1 MKDLKFWKIIA
12 IAFSILIFASLISPF
27 LNKGFFA
34 GHDTIIHFI
43 YISKFTQ
50 ALAEGQFP
58 VRWIDWNMPGFNH
71 PVFNFYQ
78 PGFFYLFSFYKMLGF
93 SNQFSIHSLSLIIWL
108 SSEGFMYIFLRKH
121 FSLFPSLL
129 GSILYT
135 FAPYHILDI
144 FVRSAFPEFTAIAF
158 IPALFWA
165 IKAGYDS
172 QKGYWFTLISIFLA
186 IVLISHPPTLLM
198 FSPLILFYIAILT
211 VQNKS
216 KQITLQTL
224 IALVTGL
231 GLVSFFLLPAFLE
244 QKYIPTTYLRE
255 GFYDF
260 KNHFVCLSQ
269 LIVPFWDY
277 GTTQVDCTDGIS
289 FQVGLMNW
297 FMTLAAFLF
306 LVIYLFFKKIKEN
319 LESFIDFNFLKFDY
333 YLVLLFISVLFIS
346 LYMTTSIAL
355 PLWENVPYLAY
366 IQYPWRF
373 LIVAVFSS
381 SFLGAF
387 LLSRVKSQMFMVIT
401 YGALVLLIILAYGS
415 YLKPIKYLDETEVDF
430 KTWEFKT
437 GFWQAENFVPE
448 PGYLPKWTEVLPG
461 PQDRPKEE
469 LGFFVPGE
477 ITTSNLKAA
486 TDSAK
491 LKSFTLSAHEKS
503 YEVEITKP
511 SIVQFY
517 THFYP
522 GWVLKI
528 NGKEVSSNY
537 ENMYG
542 FMRVF
547 LKSGKYDVHLK
558 FENTSLRSLAN
569 FLSISFL
576 LVTLSFIFLF
586 SFKKENGKA
595 Q

>member
-58 VRWIDWNMPGFNH
+58 VRWIDWNVSGFNH

-78 PGFFYLFSFYKMLGF
+78 PGFFYLFSFYKSLGF
-93 SNQFSIHSLSLIIWL
+93 SNQFSIHSLSLITWL
-108 SSEGFMYIFLRKH
+108 SSAGFMYLFLRKH

-172 QKGYWFTLISIFLA
+172 QKGYWFTLMSIFLA

-198 FSPLILFYIAILT
+198 FSPLILLYIAILT

-216 KQITLQTL
+216 KQVTLQTL

-260 KNHFVCLSQ
+260 KNHFVCFSQ

-297 FMTLAAFLF
+297 FMVLLAAVFLIIPWLRKF
-306 LVIYLFFKKIKEN
+306 KNNLSSLV
-319 LESFIDFNFLKFDY
+319 DFTITKLDY
-333 YLVLLFISVLFIS
+333 YLILLFISVFFIS

-355 PLWENVPYLAY
+355 PLWENLPYLAY

-387 LLSRVKSQMFMVIT
+387 LLSRIKNPGFMLTT
-401 YGALVLLIILAYGS
+401 YAVLVLLIILTYGS
-415 YLKPIKYLDETEVDF
+415 YLKPIKYLDATEVDF

-461 PQDRPKEE
+461 PEDRPKEE
-469 LGFFVPGE
+469 LGFFVPGD
-477 ITTSNLKAA
+477 ITSYNLKKA
-486 TDSAK
+486 TDSATIK
-491 LKSFTLSAHEKS
+491 SSSLKAHEKS
-503 YEVEITKP
+503 YKFEIKRT

-522 GWVLKI
+522 GWKLTI
-528 NGKEVSSNY
+528 NDQETSTNY

-542 FMRVF
+542 FMRVA
-547 LKSGKYDVHLK
+547 LDPGTYRAQLK
-558 FENTSLRSLAN
+558 FEDTQFRSLAN
-569 FLSISFL
+569 LLSISFF
-576 LVTLSFIFLF
+576 LVTFSFIFLF
-586 SFKKENGKA
+586 NKQKN
-595 Q
+595 

>member
-78 PGFFYLFSFYKMLGF
+78 PGFFYLFSFYKSLGF

-108 SSEGFMYIFLRKH
+108 SSAGFMYLFLRKH

-172 QKGYWFTLISIFLA
+172 QKGYWFTLMSIFLA

-198 FSPLILFYIAILT
+198 FSPLILLYLTILT
-211 VQNKS
+211 IQNKS
-216 KQITLQTL
+216 KQVTLQTL
-224 IALVTGL
+224 IALVTGF

-260 KNHFVCLSQ
+260 KNHFVCFSQ

-297 FMTLAAFLF
+297 FMTLAAFFF
-306 LVIYLFFKKIKEN
+306 LAIYLFFKKIKEN

-333 YLVLLFISVLFIS
+333 YLVLLFISVFFIS
-346 LYMTTSIAL
+346 LYMTTAIAL
-355 PLWENVPYLAY
+355 PLWENLPYLSF
-366 IQYPWRF
+366 IQYAWRF
-373 LIVAVFSS
+373 LIVAVFCS

-387 LLSRVKSQMFMVIT
+387 LLSRIKIPGLMLII
-401 YGALVLLIILAYGS
+401 YGVSVLLIILAYGS

-461 PQDRPKEE
+461 LEDRPKEE

-477 ITTSNLKAA
+477 ITSYNLKKA
-486 TDSAK
+486 TDSAVIK
-491 LKSFTLSAHEKS
+491 SSSLKANEKS
-503 YEVEITKP
+503 YKFEIKRP

-522 GWVLKI
+522 GWKLTV
-528 NGKEVSSNY
+528 NDQETSANY

-542 FMRVF
+542 FMRVA
-547 LKSGKYDVHLK
+547 LDPGTYNAQLK
-558 FENTSLRSLAN
+558 FEDTALRSLAN
-569 FLSISFL
+569 FLSLSFF

-586 SFKKENGKA
+586 NKQKTSKHI
-595 Q
+595 